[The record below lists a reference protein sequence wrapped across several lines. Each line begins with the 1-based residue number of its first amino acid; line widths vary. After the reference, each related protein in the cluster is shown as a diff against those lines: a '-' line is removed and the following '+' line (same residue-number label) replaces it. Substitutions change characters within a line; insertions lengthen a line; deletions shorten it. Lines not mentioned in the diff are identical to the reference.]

1 MRPLYSHKNWKLS
14 QTKRLRMEDSMK
26 IINEENPVQ
35 VGDQGGLVCFGSCL
49 ALCIV
54 LTGSGAFLGMALFAI
69 PL

>member
-1 MRPLYSHKNWKLS
+1 
-14 QTKRLRMEDSMK
+14 MEDSMK